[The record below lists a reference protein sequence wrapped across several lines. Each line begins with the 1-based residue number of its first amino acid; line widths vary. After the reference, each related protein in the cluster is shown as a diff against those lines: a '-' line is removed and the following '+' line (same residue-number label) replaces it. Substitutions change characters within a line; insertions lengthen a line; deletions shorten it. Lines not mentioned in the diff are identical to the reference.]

1 MTRRRLSIDPTPRGF
16 GFAGLL
22 GVSKPSEIKTMT
34 PPMWEALLRLVCGEP
49 FASIPLG
56 TLRAL
61 DRRGLLI
68 NIHRGRGP
76 SSLGYTVAA
85 AYQAGRYSMNE
96 QGDQGGFKS

>member
-1 MTRRRLSIDPTPRGF
+1 MTRRRFSIDPTPRGF

-22 GVSKPSEIKTMT
+22 GVSNKSEIKTMT
-34 PPMWEALLRLVCGEP
+34 PNMWEALIRLVCGEP
-49 FASIPLG
+49 FAGVPLG

-61 DRRGLLI
+61 DKRGLLL
-68 NIHRGRGP
+68 NIHRGP